1 MPTFDGPQD
10 ACFREVEV
18 ERIVLREPG
27 GHHRVRAV
35 LETTPAPADPDD
47 DRRAY
52 PVVRLSLL
60 DVAGDTAL
68 VLGRIVL
75 GPVANPIGL
84 LRILVLTTLRIAV
97 WHRDSDPEQT
107 GVQDRSSSATDPRA
121 VHQGRFDIPQPCTCC
136 SRGSTHL

>member
-1 MPTFDGPQD
+1 MPTSDGPQD

-60 DVAGDTAL
+60 DAAGDAAL
-68 VLGRIVL
+68 VLEVDGHGEPSLRL
-75 GPVANPIGL
+75 GPGRRNAVVTRHSVALWAGGNEVAALDSGDGG
-84 LRILVLTTLRIAV
+84 RLVLCDDEGKAVLRLPT
-97 WHRDSDPEQT
+97 SD
-107 GVQDRSSSATDPRA
+107 R
-121 VHQGRFDIPQPCTCC
+121 
-136 SRGSTHL
+136 

>member
-1 MPTFDGPQD
+1 MPTSDGPQN

-68 VLGRIVL
+68 VFEVN
-75 GPVANPIGL
+75 GPGEPSVHIGAGHRNVVVTRYGVA
-84 LRILVLTTLRIAV
+84 LRAGGNEVAALDSGEGGQLVLCDDEGRMVLRL
-97 WHRDSDPEQT
+97 PT
-107 GVQDRSSSATDPRA
+107 GD
-121 VHQGRFDIPQPCTCC
+121 
-136 SRGSTHL
+136 